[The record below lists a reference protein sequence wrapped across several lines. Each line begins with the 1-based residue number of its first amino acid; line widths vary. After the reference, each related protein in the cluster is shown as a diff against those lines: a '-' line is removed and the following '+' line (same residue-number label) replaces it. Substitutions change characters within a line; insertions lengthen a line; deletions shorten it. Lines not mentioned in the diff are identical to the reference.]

1 MDKRLNSAVPAL
13 PLALT
18 LALAAAGVQ
27 AGQGAGEHPV
37 LKRGYSLPPSV
48 DLLYSV
54 KGSNHGLPLSG
65 TGTVSWRQGEGKY
78 SLVTEARSGL
88 FGKVLEHRSEG
99 AVDDYGLAP
108 SSYYEKRIRKDPT
121 TTTFN
126 RQSKQIEF
134 QGESTTYPLKGG
146 EQDRSSAQWQL
157 VSQARHAPDQFK
169 PGTEW
174 AFFTAGRKDAD
185 VWTFKV
191 VGPETLQ
198 TALGDIKAIH
208 FVKAPPKRDNGQQ
221 VDLWLAP
228 SLEWYP
234 AKIRFME
241 ENGDS
246 FEQLLEKVNRK

>member
-1 MDKRLNSAVPAL
+1 MDKRIIPA
-13 PLALT
+13 AA
-18 LALAAAGVQ
+18 LALALSAGAVQ
-27 AGQGAGEHPV
+27 AQAPDHPV
-37 LKRGYSLPPSV
+37 VKRGYSLPPSA
-48 DLLYSV
+48 DLVYSV
-54 KGSNHGLPLSG
+54 KGNNHGLPLSG
-65 TGTVSWRQGEGKY
+65 TGTVAWRQGDGKY
-78 SLVTEARSGL
+78 TLVTEARSGL

-121 TTTFN
+121 TTTFD
-126 RQSKQIEF
+126 RQAKQIEF
-134 QGESTTYPLKGG
+134 QGGDKTYPLKGG

-169 PGTEW
+169 PGSEW
-174 AFFTAGRKDAD
+174 AFFTAGRKDAE

-191 VGPETLQ
+191 IGTETVQ
-198 TALGDIKAIH
+198 TGMGDIKAVH
-208 FVKAPPKRDNGQQ
+208 FVKEPPKRDNGQQ

-234 AKIRFME
+234 AKIRFVE

>member
-1 MDKRLNSAVPAL
+1 MDKRIIPAA
-13 PLALT
+13 LALT
-18 LALAAAGVQ
+18 LALAAGGVQ
-27 AGQGAGEHPV
+27 AQSPDHPV
-37 LKRGYSLPPSV
+37 AKRGYSLPPSA
-48 DLLYSV
+48 DLVYSV

-65 TGTVSWRQGEGKY
+65 TGTVAWRQGDGKY
-78 SLVTEARSGL
+78 TLVTEARSGL

-108 SSYYEKRIRKDPT
+108 STYYEKRIRKDPT
-121 TTTFN
+121 TTTFD

-134 QGESTTYPLKGG
+134 QGGEKTYPLKGG

-169 PGTEW
+169 PGSEW
-174 AFFTAGRKDAD
+174 AFFTAGRKDAE

-191 VGPETLQ
+191 IGTETLQ
-198 TALGDIKAIH
+198 TGLGDIKAVH
-208 FVKAPPKRDNGQQ
+208 FVNEPPKRDNGQQ

-234 AKIRFME
+234 AKIRFVE

>member
-1 MDKRLNSAVPAL
+1 MKTQLIASAV
-13 PLALT
+13 
-18 LALAAAGVQ
+18 LALAVAGAQ
-27 AGQGAGEHPV
+27 AQGPEHPV
-37 LKRGYSLPPSV
+37 VKRGYSLPPSA
-48 DLLYSV
+48 DLVYV
-54 KGSNHGLPLSG
+54 VRGSNHGLPLSG
-65 TGTVSWRQGEGKY
+65 TGTVSWRQGDGKY
-78 SLVTEARSGL
+78 TLSTEARSGL

-99 AVDDYGLAP
+99 TVDDYGLAP
-108 SSYYEKRIRKDPT
+108 STYYEKRLRKDPT

-126 RQSKQIEF
+126 RQGKQIEF
-134 QGESTTYPLKGG
+134 QGEATTYPLKGG

-157 VSQARHAPDQFK
+157 VSQARHAPEQFK

-174 AFFTAGRKDAD
+174 AFFTAGRKDAE

-198 TALGDIKAIH
+198 TAMGDIKAIH
-208 FVKAPPKRDNGQQ
+208 FTKAPPKRDNGQQ

-228 SLEWYP
+228 ALEWYP

>member
-1 MDKRLNSAVPAL
+1 MKNTFIAA
-13 PLALT
+13 AMLT
-18 LALAAAGVQ
+18 LAMGAQAAD
-27 AGQGAGEHPV
+27 HPV
-37 LKRGYSLPPSV
+37 VKRGFNLPPSAELV
-48 DLLYSV
+48 YSV
-54 KGSNHGLPLSG
+54 KGSNHGIPLSG
-65 TGTVSWRQGEGKY
+65 TGTVNWRQGEGKY
-78 SLVTEARSGL
+78 TLTTEARSAL
-88 FGKVLEHRSEG
+88 FGKVLDYRSEG

-108 SSYYEKRIRKDPT
+108 ATYYEKRIRKDPT

-126 RQSKQIEF
+126 RESKQIEF
-134 QGESTTYPLKGG
+134 QGGEPAFPLKGG

-174 AFFTAGRKDAD
+174 AFFTAGRKDAE
-185 VWTFKV
+185 VWSFKV

-198 TALGDIKAIH
+198 TGAGELKVVH
-208 FVKAPPKRDNGQQ
+208 FVKAPPKRDAGQQ

-228 SLEWYP
+228 GLEWYP
-234 AKIRFME
+234 VKIRFME